1 MSRLSN
7 LTTVKIG
14 MLNSWNSYWYDNYYY
29 SFILFSDLKVKD
41 YLSSL
46 FYSLRIISDYLNV
59 YRFSNLFLL
68 LKTNLIFL
76 NRTQFNFI
84 TVSDLTEFNKEY
96 ELF

>member
-59 YRFSNLFLL
+59 YRFSDLF
-68 LKTNLIFL
+68 F
-76 NRTQFNFI
+76 
-84 TVSDLTEFNKEY
+84 VV
-96 ELF
+96 